1 MIRFLWAVLNAGL
14 STFFFG
20 SVTIL
25 ASLLRIRGPV
35 YSWATREW
43 GRAILWASGSPVV
56 THGDA
61 SMDWT
66 QPQVLVANHVAAFDI
81 LAAASVVPAPFA
93 FIAKQELARI
103 PFFGKAM
110 EAAGHIFVDRTDR
123 QKSVQS
129 LRLAGEKMRRDHS
142 TVIIFPEGTR
152 SANGELQPF
161 KKGAFML
168 ALEGGVRLLPVVIQ
182 GSDEIL
188 HLKSMRVT
196 PRTIHIYFG
205 DPIEPDER
213 SADELMAAVR
223 GQMLEIMA
231 AIDNPSN

>member
-1 MIRFLWAVLNAGL
+1 MLVRRRVENNVGVQPRKQEIQEIDVLKLAHNGDDGGLFAHAFFLQEAQFAVNLINAVFPV
-14 STFFFG
+14 TQQVEPFG
-20 SVTIL
+20 
-25 ASLLRIRGPV
+25 P
-35 YSWATREW
+35 
-43 GRAILWASGSPVV
+43 
-56 THGDA
+56 
-61 SMDWT
+61 
-66 QPQVLVANHVAAFDI
+66 
-81 LAAASVVPAPFA
+81 
-93 FIAKQELARI
+93 AKQELARI

-213 SADELMAAVR
+213 SADELMAVVR
-223 GQMLEIMA
+223 GQMLEIMT